1 MFFPIAPYESG
12 LVKVNCEHPRII
24 INRRYT
30 SDKSPFRLPHH
41 RFSDNWDYYLQVPCG
56 LCRLCKAKL
65 ANEWKVRLE
74 FELRSTRLHRHLG
87 QMLPRAIFTT
97 LTIAPEHYT
106 DDERYF
112 ADYFV
117 KFRDNYRKRFG
128 ISPRYFAITDRGSQ
142 YARLHIH
149 MLLFDPRYYD
159 KKTKT
164 YGNDVWLSTLVNL
177 KFWWPYGQVRRTEY
191 VKSFGAGSYVSGY
204 ISGAN
209 LANDEP
215 VKHGK
220 LICEKALQ
228 YKPRVFVSN
237 GLGKSALQDPELVN
251 RMREDNI
258 VQLGEY
264 IYGLP
269 RYYRNSIFSA
279 HERYWQ
285 LFLRQVDYS
294 LTLSDL
300 ARNPSKE
307 YYYRNMHLSK
317 SSLSKF
323 IDDGLRWLTPSPS
336 KPPPSSDIPPHWGF
350 YPWWHNFENATYRF
364 PISKDYSYYNNS
376 DWLSD
381 NAFIFNQQQNCPF

>member
-1 MFFPIAPYESG
+1 
-12 LVKVNCEHPRII
+12 
-24 INRRYT
+24 
-30 SDKSPFRLPHH
+30 
-41 RFSDNWDYYLQVPCG
+41 
-56 LCRLCKAKL
+56 
-65 ANEWKVRLE
+65 
-74 FELRSTRLHRHLG
+74 
-87 QMLPRAIFTT
+87 MLPRAIFTT
-97 LTIAPEHYT
+97 LTIAPKYYT
-106 DDERYF
+106 DDERFF

-117 KFRDNYRKRFG
+117 KFRDNYRKKFG

-149 MLLFDPRYYD
+149 MLLFDPRFYD

-177 KFWWPYGQVRRTEY
+177 KFWWPYGSVRKTEY

-220 LICEKALQ
+220 LICEKSLQ

-237 GLGKSALQDPELVN
+237 GLGKGALQDPELVK
-251 RMREDNI
+251 RMREDNMI
-258 VQLGEY
+258 QVGEFM
-264 IYGLP
+264 YGLP

-285 LFLRQVDYS
+285 LFLRQVDYAV
-294 LTLSDL
+294 TLSDL

-323 IDDGLRWLTPSPS
+323 IDDGLRWLTPAPF
-336 KPPPSSDIPPHWGF
+336 KPPPSSGIPPDWDF
-350 YPWWHNFENATYRF
+350 YPWWHSSEYATYRL
-364 PISKDYSYYNNS
+364 PTKEYGYYNNPE
-376 DWLSD
+376 WLSD